1 MADEDGEVPPS
12 FICPLSMDVMNEPV
26 FTADGFSYERGMIEE
41 WLVGHN
47 TSPLTNAI
55 LSHTNLTP
63 NMLLRKQIMEWRD
76 KQTVSI
82 IADRVV
88 IDNSATGILGKGA
101 WGVVRKGTL
110 RIGGKT
116 VPVAIKTIP
125 DADKSAE
132 EVALMFAPEIKNLKS
147 ASFKCLYT
155 AKLYGTT
162 IKDGRLCIVMKL
174 YKHNL
179 TKVISLA
186 PDRKLAPQVALQY
199 SIALFRALSELHSVG
214 IVSRDIKPDNI
225 LFDDFGTLVI
235 ADFGISF
242 QIQNTVGQL
251 QYANKTEAKGTFNYM
266 CAEMFIRG
274 ANIDAKVD
282 VYAGACCIAQM
293 LTGKPPFHEFQMQ
306 EIVGEVRYEK
316 KMPPE
321 ASSPDIPSNIKAI
334 IHQCMQFDPKSRP
347 TASIALA
354 LLEKLVSTPVQ
365 AITSGVA
372 NITVAPKVIF
382 YL

>member
-1 MADEDGEVPPS
+1 MAHEDGEVPPC
-12 FICPLSMDVMNEPV
+12 FICPLSAMDVMNEPV
-26 FTADGFSYERGMIEE
+26 FTADGFSYERSMIEE

-55 LSHTNLTP
+55 LSRTNLTP

-82 IADRVV
+82 SADRVV
-88 IDNSATGILGKGA
+88 VDNTEDGVVGEGA

-116 VPVAIKTIP
+116 VPVAVKTIP
-125 DADKSAE
+125 NASQSADKVAE
-132 EVALMFAPEIKNLKS
+132 ALIPEIKLLKI

-179 TKVISLA
+179 TKVISSA
-186 PDRKLAPQVALQY
+186 PNGKLSPEVALRNG
-199 SIALFRALSELHSVG
+199 IALFRALSELHSVG

-225 LFDDFGTLVI
+225 LIDEYGTLVI

-242 QIQNTVGQL
+242 QVQQT
-251 QYANKTEAKGTFNYM
+251 T
-266 CAEMFIRG
+266 
-274 ANIDAKVD
+274 
-282 VYAGACCIAQM
+282 
-293 LTGKPPFHEFQMQ
+293 PS
-306 EIVGEVRYEK
+306 VRYMFRK
-316 KMPPE
+316 K
-321 ASSPDIPSNIKAI
+321 
-334 IHQCMQFDPKSRP
+334 QRV
-347 TASIALA
+347 
-354 LLEKLVSTPVQ
+354 LLTICVQNCLTMMLKLM
-365 AITSGVA
+365 G
-372 NITVAPKVIF
+372 K
-382 YL
+382 